1 MTINL
6 LQRFFSYFYPIKV
19 DSAVGKTTPHLAL
32 YRYAGRW
39 QLSAATALY
48 SDGAAYRPLRAAFN
62 YLKKELPQKQKML
75 VLGGGLGSAVAIL
88 HKLKLPIHSTLV
100 EIDPQIISWGKDI
113 IEAETKYPCQW
124 INADVQQ
131 FVGQHKA
138 TYDLIVLDVFQDRIV
153 PLFVSTTPFLQQCK
167 TLLSD
172 NKSVLVFNFIINNED
187 NWKEALSNIQSVFTV
202 EHTISMGINRI
213 MMLRNNA

>member
-88 HKLKLPIHSTLV
+88 HKLRLPIHSTLV

-113 IEAETKYPCQW
+113 IEAETKYPCHW

-202 EHTISMGINRI
+202 EHSISMGINRI

>member
-1 MTINL
+1 LTINL

-62 YLKKELPQKQKML
+62 YLKKELPQKQNML

-100 EIDPQIISWGKDI
+100 EIDPQIISWGKEI
-113 IEAETKYPCQW
+113 IDTETKYPCQW

-153 PLFVSTTPFLQQCK
+153 PLFVSTTSFLQQCK

-187 NWKEALSNIQSVFTV
+187 NWKEALSNIQSVFTI
-202 EHTISMGINRI
+202 EHSISMGINRI

>member
-1 MTINL
+1 MTINFF
-6 LQRFFSYFYPIKV
+6 QRFFSYFYPIKV
-19 DSAVGKTTPHLAL
+19 ADAVGKTTPHIGL
-32 YRYAGRW
+32 YRYARRW

-62 YLKKELPQKQKML
+62 YLKKELPQKQNML
-75 VLGGGLGSAVAIL
+75 VLGGGLGSAAAIL

-113 IEAETKYPCQW
+113 IESETQYPCQW

-131 FVGQHKA
+131 FVSQHKA

-153 PLFVSTTPFLQQCK
+153 PQFVSTTSFLQQCK
-167 TLLSD
+167 TLMSD
-172 NKSVLVFNFIINNED
+172 DKSVLIFNYIINNEE
-187 NWKEALSNIQSVFTV
+187 NWKEALSNIQSVFTI
-202 EHTISMGINRI
+202 EHTINIGINRI

>member
-1 MTINL
+1 LTINL

-202 EHTISMGINRI
+202 EHTIIMGINRI

>member
-19 DSAVGKTTPHLAL
+19 ADAVGKTTPHIGL

-62 YLKKELPQKQKML
+62 YLKKELTQKQKML

-100 EIDPQIISWGKDI
+100 EIDPQIINWGKDI

-131 FVGQHKA
+131 FVGQHNN

-153 PLFVSTTPFLQQCK
+153 PLFVSTASFLQQCK

>member
-1 MTINL
+1 MTINF

-19 DSAVGKTTPHLAL
+19 ADAVGKTTPHIGL

-48 SDGAAYRPLRAAFN
+48 SDGAAYRPIRAAFN
-62 YLKKELPQKQKML
+62 YLKKELPQKQNML

-100 EIDPQIISWGKDI
+100 EIDPQIINWGKDI
-113 IEAETKYPCQW
+113 IEAETKYPCHW

-131 FVGQHKA
+131 FVSQHNA

-153 PLFVSTTPFLQQCK
+153 PQFVSNTSFLQQCK
-167 TLLSD
+167 ALMSD
-172 NKSVLVFNFIINNED
+172 DKSVLIFNYIINNEE
-187 NWKEALSNIQSVFTV
+187 NWKEALQNIQNVFTI
-202 EHTISMGINRI
+202 EHTINIGINRI

>member
-19 DSAVGKTTPHLAL
+19 DSAVGKTTPHIGL

-62 YLKKELPQKQKML
+62 YLKKELTKKQKML

-100 EIDPQIISWGKDI
+100 EIDPQIINWGKDI
-113 IEAETKYPCQW
+113 IEAETKHPCHW

-131 FVGQHKA
+131 FVSQHNA

-153 PLFVSTTPFLQQCK
+153 PQFVSNTSFLQQCK
-167 TLLSD
+167 ALMSD
-172 NKSVLVFNFIINNED
+172 DKSVLIFNYIINNEE
-187 NWKEALSNIQSVFTV
+187 NWKEALQNIKSVFTI
-202 EHTISMGINRI
+202 EHTINIGINRI